1 MTGVQTCALPI
12 FFWYHASF
20 PDFVFTQARSR
31 FTMTHKGASFQIDMF
46 CDLASHH
53 ALLSQSCF
61 CIMWSELC
69 FNICNLPSS
78 FLLDSE
84 VPNLQVEDEI
94 CDLLRYA
101 CRYWAEHMVQ
111 ATPSEHKALQ
121 AHIVVF
127 LHTRV
132 LFWIEAM
139 NLLQMS
145 SQCAR
150 MLLEVRDCIR
160 KVRKLYL

>member
-1 MTGVQTCALPI
+1 MQFSTLLMAGFIGIMLPSQT
-12 FFWYHASF
+12 SF
-20 PDFVFTQARSR
+20 LLRLAQGSKCPSQIQLLAR
-31 FTMTHKGASFQIDMF
+31 
-46 CDLASHH
+46 
-53 ALLSQSCF
+53 LLFRLLICLVIQPL
-61 CIMWSELC
+61 IMMSGLH

-84 VPNLQVEDEI
+84 VPNLQVDDKI
-94 CDLLRYA
+94 CDSLRYA
-101 CRYWAEHMVQ
+101 CQYWAEHM
-111 ATPSEHKALQ
+111 AHAAPSEHKALQ
-121 AHIVVF
+121 AHIVDF
-127 LHTRV
+127 LHTHV

-160 KVRKLYL
+160 KVRKTISLIYF